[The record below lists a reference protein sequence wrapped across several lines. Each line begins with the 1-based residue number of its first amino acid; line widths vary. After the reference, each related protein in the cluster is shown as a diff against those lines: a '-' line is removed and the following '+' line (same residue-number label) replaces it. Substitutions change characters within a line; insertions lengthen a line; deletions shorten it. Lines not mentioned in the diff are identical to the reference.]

1 LQLLK
6 NLSPDLAG
14 TNTGDKEVLDGFFSL
29 TAKRADSRMRKTTLG
44 KAISSPASSFHRK
57 PKLCRF
63 AVALPRCY
71 ELPAVLIQHSPLQD
85 RTIGQLPDVK
95 IQILP

>member
-29 TAKRADSRMRKTTLG
+29 IATDSRMRNTMLG
-44 KAISSPASSFHRK
+44 KAIISPASSFQE
-57 PKLCRF
+57 F
-63 AVALPRCY
+63 AL
-71 ELPAVLIQHSPLQD
+71 
-85 RTIGQLPDVK
+85 
-95 IQILP
+95 